1 MALQGPQV
9 IITSIFYPYIKTL
22 SPECNMGSD
31 SIYSYFKTE
40 HEARTGLSNNGKLA
54 CAGCLVSLVDFNFL
68 PCLVDCESPSPQSHS
83 TYTLCSYTWR
93 KISVQR
99 PEKPGRLLLIYRLH
113 SQASQ
118 GLPRSTLETHK
129 PRFRPKQSPALFSLS
144 FLPFT
149 SFRDFLLIHCSPVAG
164 LQSLQPRRKLSLAVS

>member
-1 MALQGPQV
+1 MESWRAQAVWFPWL
-9 IITSIFYPYIKTL
+9 ILIFCPVLLIVRA
-22 SPECNMGSD
+22 P
-31 SIYSYFKTE
+31 
-40 HEARTGLSNNGKLA
+40 
-54 CAGCLVSLVDFNFL
+54 
-68 PCLVDCESPSPQSHS
+68 SPSPQSHS
-83 TYTLCSYTWR
+83 TYTLCSYTRR

-129 PRFRPKQSPALFSLS
+129 PWFRPKQSPALFSLS

-149 SFRDFLLIHCSPVAG
+149 SLRDFLLIHCSPVA